1 MNKNLFFSKSCIK
14 MLDKDFL
21 KEYYRGIKTKEI
33 PKMKKFITIIMAI
46 MLCLISVFSVTA
58 CNDDD
63 KTQKK
68 LNALEQGLSEINQKL
83 EEMKEDYEEQISEIS
98 PLGAESYKKLKYI
111 DKNLSDRD
119 CFNGENF
126 KEVQNYIKSN
136 LLSAGYAES
145 DITMQE
151 VPVTKYFKTA
161 QLEQSLSL
169 SAVKSYTTDGK
180 TYVKNSWKDYTEDA
194 LGEYSKVTA
203 ITENI
208 VVTKQGVSDKQIIV
222 GMHYDGTGTGDNGSG
237 VALGLTTAQHF
248 KNVKTQFT
256 IKFVFFTAEEYGCY
270 GSSYYADNMTETEV
284 NNTLYMINMDSL
296 VCGDYC
302 YLYGGV
308 QDNTTQT
315 VNKTEAY
322 DNAMKLAESL
332 GLSFKSNPWTWDN
345 IAPENDDETYPDY
358 ASPSTGDW
366 SDHVGF
372 KDNGITYLYF
382 EATNWE
388 IPDYTGYGESVLAGM
403 LMNTEN
409 DYLDYIE
416 TYYPGRPLAHLTK
429 FATLLNALLLQKE
442 WNY

>member
-1 MNKNLFFSKSCIK
+1 
-14 MLDKDFL
+14 
-21 KEYYRGIKTKEI
+21 
-33 PKMKKFITIIMAI
+33 MKKFITLIMA
-46 MLCLISVFSVTA
+46 MVLCLISVFGVTA

-119 CFNGENF
+119 CFAGENF
-126 KEVQNYIKSN
+126 NEVQNYIKSN
-136 LLSAGYAES
+136 LLTAGYAES
-145 DITMQE
+145 EITMQE
-151 VPVTKYFKTA
+151 VPVTTYKKTA
-161 QLEQSLSL
+161 QLEQSL

-180 TYVKNSWKDYTEDA
+180 TYAKNGRNYTEDV

-222 GMHYDGTGTGDNGSG
+222 GMHYDGTGSGDNGSG
-237 VALGLTTAQHF
+237 IALGLTTAQHF

-256 IKFVFFTAEEYGCY
+256 VKFVFFTAEEYGCY
-270 GSSYYADNMTETEV
+270 GSSYYANNMTDTEV

-308 QDNTTQT
+308 QDNENKT

-322 DNAMKLAESL
+322 DNAMILAESL
-332 GLSFKSNPWTWDN
+332 GLSFKSNPWTWSNLAPDN
-345 IAPENDDETYPDY
+345 YDDTYPDY

-372 KDNGITYLYF
+372 KNKGITYLYF

-388 IPDYTGYGESVLAGM
+388 IPDYTGYGESLLTGM
-403 LMNTEN
+403 LMNTQN

>member
-1 MNKNLFFSKSCIK
+1 
-14 MLDKDFL
+14 
-21 KEYYRGIKTKEI
+21 
-33 PKMKKFITIIMAI
+33 MKKIITLIMAI
-46 MLCLISVFSVTA
+46 MLCVISAFGVTA
-58 CNDDD
+58 CNDNDG
-63 KTQKK
+63 TQKQLDSLEKQLNK
-68 LNALEQGLSEINQKL
+68 LNEKITDM
-83 EEMKEDYEEQISEIS
+83 EENFNNQISEIS

-111 DKNLSDRD
+111 DKNLFDRD
-119 CFNGENF
+119 CFNGKNF
-126 KEVQNYIKSN
+126 LDTQNYIKN
-136 LLSAGYAES
+136 GLLTAGYSES
-145 DITMQE
+145 EIVFQE
-151 VPVTKYFKTA
+151 VSITKYFKTA
-161 QLEQSLSL
+161 TLSTSLS
-169 SAVKSYTTDGK
+169 SAKSYTTDGK
-180 TYVKNSWKDYTEDA
+180 TYAKNGWEYTEDA
-194 LGEYSKVTA
+194 AGEYSKVTV

-208 VVTKQGVSDKQIIV
+208 VVTKQGKTNKQIIV

-248 KNVKTQFT
+248 KNVKTEFT
-256 IKFVFFTAEEYGCY
+256 VKFVFFTAEEYGCY
-270 GSSYYADNMTETEV
+270 GSSYYADNMSETEKS
-284 NNTLYMINMDSL
+284 NTLYMINMDSL

-308 QDNTTQT
+308 QDNDTQT
-315 VNKTEAY
+315 VTKTEAY
-322 DNAMKLAESL
+322 DNAMKIAESL
-332 GLSFKSNPWTWDN
+332 GLSFKSNPWTWNN
-345 IAPENDDETYPDY
+345 IAPENRDKTYPDY

-366 SDHVGF
+366 SDHAGF

-416 TYYPGRPLAHLTK
+416 TYFPGRPLSHLTK